1 MNFPTRKLLF
11 TTLAALWLLPSVA
24 ALAESRWL
32 LVFNTSSAMKK
43 RLPAVEAE
51 VRTLLLADFS
61 RSLRADDG
69 LGVWTLN
76 DKLHTG
82 QLPLITW
89 SPETASSTVS
99 NLVAFV
105 HRQSYSGSTSFAA
118 LQPLLDQVIA
128 DSERLTVVI
137 ICDGEDEI
145 HGTPYDDGLNDTI
158 KQTRDARK
166 NLHQP
171 FVIVLR
177 TQMGKFTGAT
187 VNFPPVPANLPPFP
201 LLLVGLEFAS
211 LSAGLAI
218 TTLFTFGEE
227 FGWTGYLLPR
237 LLPLGRA
244 RATLIY
250 GVIWGL
256 WHAPIVAGGFNY
268 PGHPVAGIGMMCVFT
283 CAVGTVQTAL
293 ILRYRSVVM
302 TSLLHA
308 SINCQARAI
317 WPLLF
322 AQVAPLWGGL
332 VGLLGAAAL
341 AVVGMVLWRGTPA
354 GDSRDAAMMEK

>member
-1 MNFPTRKLLF
+1 MNFPTRKYFF
-11 TTLAALWLLPSVA
+11 TVLAALWLLPSVA

-201 LLLVGLEFAS
+201 LL
-211 LSAGLAI
+211 
-218 TTLFTFGEE
+218 
-227 FGWTGYLLPR
+227 PR
-237 LLPLGRA
+237 EIKA
-244 RATLIY
+244 ATP
-250 GVIWGL
+250 
-256 WHAPIVAGGFNY
+256 APPTNIIVVK
-268 PGHPVAGIGMMCVFT
+268 PP
-283 CAVGTVQTAL
+283 
-293 ILRYRSVVM
+293 
-302 TSLLHA
+302 
-308 SINCQARAI
+308 
-317 WPLLF
+317 P
-322 AQVAPLWGGL
+322 VAPLII
-332 VGLLGAAAL
+332 VGTHVSTDTNDVPKPPPPPPTNPVVAAVVKINPPPVTNPSPKPPVVRVTNVPPVIAVVTNAPATATETNIVAAVRPADDTVARHLTYVAAGIIAL
-341 AVVGMVLWRGTPA
+341 ALLVIVFTVRARRTPPSSLITSSLES
-354 GDSRDAAMMEK
+354 DSRPPPQK